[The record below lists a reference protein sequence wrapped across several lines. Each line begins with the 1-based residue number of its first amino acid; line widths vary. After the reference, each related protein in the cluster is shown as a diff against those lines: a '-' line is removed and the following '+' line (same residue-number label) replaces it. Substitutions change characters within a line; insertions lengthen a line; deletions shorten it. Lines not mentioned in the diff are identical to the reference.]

1 MNVLIVEDEEL
12 AVRKLRKLVTEVD
25 PDLKIQGV
33 AGSIEDAVS
42 WLKDHAAPDLIFMDI
57 ELADGQSFE
66 IFNQVEVKSHVIFTT
81 SYDEYVMPAFRIN
94 SIDYLLKPILKDDLK
109 RSLEKV
115 YHWKPE
121 NLSQQTAN
129 TPQPIDI
136 KKLLGE
142 LKDVCKPADNGYI
155 HRFLAVQGQK
165 MLSIET
171 DVIRYFYHD
180 GQSSCFRTG
189 NGQHYQLHYNMDE
202 LACLLDPE
210 QFYRISETLI
220 VAQHGVEKVLAQP
233 GNRLSITLRPS
244 FENEV
249 IVNAGQAANFR
260 NWLGR

>member
-12 AVRKLRKLVTEVD
+12 AVRKLRKLVTEID
-25 PDLKIQGV
+25 PELQIQGV

-42 WLKDHAAPDLIFMDI
+42 WLKNHAAPDLIFMDI

-109 RSLEKV
+109 RSLEKL
-115 YHWKPE
+115 HHSKPE
-121 NLSQQTAN
+121 NKLLQTAN
-129 TPQPIDI
+129 PSKPIDI

-142 LKDVCKPADNGYI
+142 LQDVCKPADNGYL
-155 HRFLAVQGQK
+155 HRFLAKQGQK
-165 MLSIET
+165 MLSVEA
-171 DVIRYFYHD
+171 DVIMYFYCD
-180 GQSSCFRTG
+180 GQSSCFRTR
-189 NGQHYQLHYNMDE
+189 NGQQYQLHYNLDE

-210 QFYRISETLI
+210 HFYRISETMI
-220 VAQHGVEKVLAQP
+220 VAQHGVEKVQAHS
-233 GNRLSITLRPS
+233 GSRLTLVLRPPY
-244 FENEV
+244 EHEV

-260 NWLGR
+260 NWLAR